1 MDLHRRRSVL
11 VWMTPDGRRLG
22 KAQITNSPEELRR
35 EIARAGEH
43 PKVVLEATYGWYWA
57 ADTLAD
63 AGAEVHLAHPLGVKA
78 FTYRRVKNDEKDAAD
93 LADLLRM
100 GRLAEAWV
108 APPEL
113 RELRELTRYRQKL
126 VRARTSVKDQVHAVL
141 AKLGVPVTCS
151 GIFGVW
157 GSSWLNGLPLG
168 QPYAGKVASLRT
180 LAGELTGEITL
191 LDMVLADLLEGHGGY
206 CAIQAL
212 PGIGPVLAAV
222 IVAEIGD
229 VRRFSCPGRLCCWAG
244 LTPRHRESDL
254 KVARG
259 HITRQ
264 GSPLLRWAV
273 VGAIQRQPGGPIR
286 DAGTHIA
293 VAGKRATSPRLP
305 RPATCSPA
313 SSTRCVT
320 GRPGHWPGAPPRETP
335 DEQARTRPARDR
347 EQVWPPPPGG
357 AAAPLIH
364 PAVRTRNAPCPR
376 GQSPREP
383 RRDDRSRRPASQRDC
398 TWDAATTTHLFPG
411 GRQYRRK
418 QDRPQGR
425 SSGRALH
432 LDPGPASGMPGPRPE
447 TGRKRAHRPS

>member
-1 MDLHRRRSVL
+1 MEAYDGPQVVGMDLHRRRSVL
-11 VWMTPDGRRLG
+11 VRMTPDGRRLG

-78 FTYRRVKNDEKDAAD
+78 FSYRRVKNDEKDAAD

-100 GRLAEAWV
+100 GRLAEAWA
-108 APPEL
+108 APPEI

-151 GIFGVW
+151 DIFGIW
-157 GSSWLNGLPLG
+157 GSSWLDGLRLG
-168 QPYAGKVASLRT
+168 QPYAGKVASLRK

-191 LDMVLADLLEGHGGY
+191 LDMVLADLLEGHDGY
-206 CAIQAL
+206 RAIQAL

-259 HITRQ
+259 HITKQ

-273 VGAIQRQPGGPIR
+273 VEAIQRQPDGPIR
-286 DAGTHIA
+286 DVKDRIIA
-293 VAGKRATSPRLP
+293 RRGAEARNIAKTAAARHLL
-305 RPATCSPA
+305 TCVFYA
-313 SSTRCVT
+313 MRD
-320 GRPGHWPGAPPRETP
+320 G
-335 DEQARTRPARDR
+335 QARSLARRTAARD
-347 EQVWPPPPGG
+347 
-357 AAAPLIH
+357 AA
-364 PAVRTRNAPCPR
+364 
-376 GQSPREP
+376 
-383 RRDDRSRRPASQRDC
+383 
-398 TWDAATTTHLFPG
+398 
-411 GRQYRRK
+411 
-418 QDRPQGR
+418 
-425 SSGRALH
+425 
-432 LDPGPASGMPGPRPE
+432 
-447 TGRKRAHRPS
+447 